1 MKISASIQA
10 SNIYNLLNELEEYS
24 NSFDQ
29 LHIDITDG
37 NFTSN
42 ISLPVGIIEYIKNN
56 TDYVIDTHLMLN
68 NNELFTKKAFEYGSD
83 IVTVHCE
90 TTTPEIFKSLVNQFT
105 YVGVGIL
112 PTTDVKTLSSYIDAA
127 YSVLLLTVNPGFSNQ
142 SKAVNLIDKVQ
153 EFKDLYPNYSNLLI
167 VDGGVK
173 TEDLESLRDLDVDI
187 AVQGGAIF
195 AK

>member
-10 SNIYNLLNELEEYS
+10 SNIYNLLNELNEYS
-24 NSFDQ
+24 DSFDQ
-29 LHIDITDG
+29 LHVDITDG
-37 NFTSN
+37 NFTNN
-42 ISLPVGIIEYIKNN
+42 ISLPVAIIEYIKKN
-56 TDYVIDTHLMLN
+56 TNYVIDTHLMLN
-68 NNELFTKKAFEYGSD
+68 NNELFTQKAFEYGSD

-90 TTTPEIFKSLVNQFT
+90 ATTPEIFKSLVNKFT
-105 YVGVGIL
+105 YVGVGLL
-112 PTTDVKTLSSYIDAA
+112 PNTDMKTLSNYIDEA

-142 SKAVNLIDKVQ
+142 TKAVNLVDRVQ
-153 EFKDLYPNYSNLLI
+153 EFKDLYPDYSNLLI

-173 TEDLESLRDLDVDI
+173 KEELESLRNLDVDI

>member
-1 MKISASIQA
+1 
-10 SNIYNLLNELEEYS
+10 
-24 NSFDQ
+24 
-29 LHIDITDG
+29 
-37 NFTSN
+37 
-42 ISLPVGIIEYIKNN
+42 
-56 TDYVIDTHLMLN
+56 MLN
-68 NNELFTKKAFEYGSD
+68 NNELFTQKAFEYGSD

-112 PTTDVKTLSSYIDAA
+112 PTTDMKTLSSYIDET

-142 SKAVNLIDKVQ
+142 SKTINLIDRVQ
-153 EFKDLYPNYSNLLI
+153 EFKDFFPNYSNLLI

-173 TEDLESLRDLDVDI
+173 KEELESLRNLDVDI

>member
-10 SNIYNLLNELEEYS
+10 SNIYNLLNELNEYS
-24 NSFDQ
+24 DSFDQ
-29 LHIDITDG
+29 LHVDITDG
-37 NFTSN
+37 NFTNN
-42 ISLPVGIIEYIKNN
+42 ISLPVAIIEYIKKN
-56 TDYVIDTHLMLN
+56 TDHVIDTHLMLN
-68 NNELFTKKAFEYGSD
+68 NNELFTQKAFEYGSD

-90 TTTPEIFKSLVNQFT
+90 TTTLEIFKSLVHEFI
-105 YVGVGIL
+105 YVGIGIL
-112 PTTDVKTLSSYIDAA
+112 PTTDMKTLSNYIDEA

-142 SKAVNLIDKVQ
+142 SKAVNLIDRVQ
-153 EFKDLYPNYSNLLI
+153 EFKDFFPNYSNLLI

-173 TEDLESLRDLDVDI
+173 KEELESLRNLDVDI

>member
-10 SNIYNLLNELEEYS
+10 SNIYNLLNELDKYS
-24 NSFDQ
+24 DNFDQ

-37 NFTSN
+37 NFTNN
-42 ISLPVGIIEYIKNN
+42 ISLPVAIIEYIKNN

-68 NNELFTKKAFEYGSD
+68 NNELFTQKAFEYGSD

-90 TTTPEIFKSLVNQFT
+90 TTTPEIFKSLVNQFK
-105 YVGVGIL
+105 YVGVGII
-112 PTTDVKTLSSYIDAA
+112 PTTNMNTLSSYINEA

-142 SKAVNLIDKVQ
+142 SKAVNLIDRVQ

-173 TEDLESLRDLDVDI
+173 KEELESLRNLDVDI

>member
-10 SNIYNLLNELEEYS
+10 SNIYNLLEELETHKD
-24 NSFDQ
+24 SFDQ
-29 LHIDITDG
+29 LHVDITDG
-37 NFTSN
+37 NFTDN
-42 ISLPVGIIEYIKNN
+42 ISLPIAIIDHIKKN
-56 TDYVIDTHLMLN
+56 TDYVVDTHLMLN
-68 NNELFTKKAFEYGSD
+68 NNELFTNKAFEYGSD

-90 TTTPEIFKSLVNQFT
+90 TTTPEIYSKLVDKYT

-112 PTTDVKTLSSYIDAA
+112 PGTNLNVLSDYIEKAF
-127 YSVLLLTVNPGFSNQ
+127 SVLLLTVNPGFSNQ
-142 SKAVNLIDKVQ
+142 NKAINLIERIN
-153 EFKDLYPNYSNLLI
+153 EFKNSYPNYSNLLI

-173 TEDLESLRDLDVDI
+173 NEELDTLEDLGIDI

>member
-10 SNIYNLLNELEEYS
+10 SNIYNLLNELNEYS
-24 NSFDQ
+24 DSFDQ
-29 LHIDITDG
+29 LHVDITDG
-37 NFTSN
+37 NFTNN
-42 ISLPVGIIEYIKNN
+42 ISLPVAIIEYIKKN

-68 NNELFTKKAFEYGSD
+68 NNELFTQKAFEYGSD

-90 TTTPEIFKSLVNQFT
+90 TTTPAIFKPLVNEFT

-112 PTTDVKTLSSYIDAA
+112 PTTDMKNLSNYIDEA

-142 SKAVNLIDKVQ
+142 TKAVNLIDRVQ
-153 EFKDLYPNYSNLLI
+153 EFKDLYPDYSNLLI

-173 TEDLESLRDLDVDI
+173 KEELESLRNLDVDI

>member
-10 SNIYNLLNELEEYS
+10 SNIYNLLNELNEYS
-24 NSFDQ
+24 DSFDQ
-29 LHIDITDG
+29 LHVDITDG
-37 NFTSN
+37 NFTNN
-42 ISLPVGIIEYIKNN
+42 ISLPVAIIEYIKKN

-68 NNELFTKKAFEYGSD
+68 NNELFTQKAFEYGSD

-90 TTTPEIFKSLVNQFT
+90 TTTPEIFKSLVNEFT

-112 PTTDVKTLSSYIDAA
+112 PTTDMKTLSNYIDEA

-142 SKAVNLIDKVQ
+142 SKAVNLIDRVQ
-153 EFKDLYPNYSNLLI
+153 EFKDLCPDYSNLLI

-173 TEDLESLRDLDVDI
+173 KEELESLRNLDVDI

>member
-10 SNIYNLLNELEEYS
+10 SNIYNLLNELNEYS
-24 NSFDQ
+24 DSFDQ
-29 LHIDITDG
+29 LHVDITDG
-37 NFTSN
+37 NFTNN
-42 ISLPVGIIEYIKNN
+42 ISLPVAIIEYIKKN
-56 TDYVIDTHLMLN
+56 TNYVIDTHLMLN
-68 NNELFTKKAFEYGSD
+68 NNELFTQKAFEYGSD

-90 TTTPEIFKSLVNQFT
+90 TTTQEIFKSLVNKFT
-105 YVGVGIL
+105 YVGVGLL
-112 PTTDVKTLSSYIDAA
+112 PNTDMKTLSNYIDEA

-142 SKAVNLIDKVQ
+142 TKAVNLVDRVQ
-153 EFKDLYPNYSNLLI
+153 EFKDLYPDYSNLLI

-173 TEDLESLRDLDVDI
+173 REELESLRNLDVDI

>member
-24 NSFDQ
+24 DSFDQ
-29 LHIDITDG
+29 LHVDITDG
-37 NFTSN
+37 NFTNN
-42 ISLPVGIIEYIKNN
+42 ISLPVAIIEYIKKN

-68 NNELFTKKAFEYGSD
+68 NNELFTRKAFEYGSD

-90 TTTPEIFKSLVNQFT
+90 STTPEIFETLVNQFT

-112 PTTDVKTLSSYIDAA
+112 PTTNMKTLSSYINKA

-142 SKAVNLIDKVQ
+142 SKAVNLTERVE
-153 EFKDLYPNYSNLLI
+153 EFKDFYPNYSNLLI

-173 TEDLESLRDLDVDI
+173 KEELESLRNLDVDI

>member
-10 SNIYNLLNELEEYS
+10 SNIYNLLEELETHKD
-24 NSFDQ
+24 SFDQ
-29 LHIDITDG
+29 LHVDITDG
-37 NFTSN
+37 NFTDN
-42 ISLPVGIIEYIKNN
+42 ISLPVAIIEHIKKN
-56 TDYVIDTHLMLN
+56 TDYVVDTHLMLN
-68 NNELFTKKAFEYGSD
+68 NNELFTNKAFEYGSD

-90 TTTPEIFKSLVNQFT
+90 TTTPEIYSTLVDKYT

-112 PTTDVKTLSSYIDAA
+112 PGTNLNVLSDYIEKAF
-127 YSVLLLTVNPGFSNQ
+127 SVLLLTVNPGFSNQ
-142 SKAVNLIDKVQ
+142 RKAINLIERIN
-153 EFKDLYPNYSNLLI
+153 EFKNSYPNYSNLLI

-173 TEDLESLRDLDVDI
+173 NEELDTLEDLGIDI

>member
-10 SNIYNLLNELEEYS
+10 SNIYNLLEELQFHKD
-24 NSFDQ
+24 SFDQ
-29 LHIDITDG
+29 LHVDITDG
-37 NFTSN
+37 NFTNN
-42 ISLPVGIIEYIKNN
+42 ISLPVAIIEYIKNN
-56 TDYVIDTHLMLN
+56 TNYVIDTHLMLN
-68 NNELFTKKAFEYGSD
+68 NNELFTQKAFEYGSD

-105 YVGVGIL
+105 YVGVGII
-112 PTTDVKTLSSYIDAA
+112 PTTNMKTLSSYINEA

-142 SKAVNLIDKVQ
+142 GKAVNLIDRVQ

-173 TEDLESLRDLDVDI
+173 KDELESLRNLDVDI

>member
-1 MKISASIQA
+1 
-10 SNIYNLLNELEEYS
+10 
-24 NSFDQ
+24 
-29 LHIDITDG
+29 
-37 NFTSN
+37 
-42 ISLPVGIIEYIKNN
+42 
-56 TDYVIDTHLMLN
+56 MLN
-68 NNELFTKKAFEYGSD
+68 NNELFTQKAFEYGSD

-90 TTTPEIFKSLVNQFT
+90 TTTPEIFKSLVNEFT

-112 PTTDVKTLSSYIDAA
+112 PTTDIKTLSNYIDEA

-142 SKAVNLIDKVQ
+142 SKAVNLIDRVQ
-153 EFKDLYPNYSNLLI
+153 EFKDLYPDYSNLLI

-173 TEDLESLRDLDVDI
+173 KEELESLRNLDVDI